1 MSDSS
6 SKKPCNNLIY
16 DIIVIKLKEIFIS
29 FNSLYDTRINII
41 CKVISQDIMAFKH
54 TENSTEH
61 SSSLQLRIADD
72 TGCLKLLCVDS
83 TQCSLMEIGNEIILR
98 NVLVTAMANSI
109 YIICDKN
116 SVIIPSN
123 DNLLNPSSIDLKCD
137 YSLVKLGR
145 LNYNII

>member
-1 MSDSS
+1 
-6 SKKPCNNLIY
+6 
-16 DIIVIKLKEIFIS
+16 
-29 FNSLYDTRINII
+29 
-41 CKVISQDIMAFKH
+41 
-54 TENSTEH
+54 
-61 SSSLQLRIADD
+61 
-72 TGCLKLLCVDS
+72 
-83 TQCSLMEIGNEIILR
+83 
-98 NVLVTAMANSI
+98 MANSI